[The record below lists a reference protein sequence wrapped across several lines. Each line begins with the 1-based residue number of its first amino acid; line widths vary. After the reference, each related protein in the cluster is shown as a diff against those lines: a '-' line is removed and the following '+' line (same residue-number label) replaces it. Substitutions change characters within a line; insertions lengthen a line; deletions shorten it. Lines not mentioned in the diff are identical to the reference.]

1 MPNTLNIF
9 FFAFLWKLNFSISIT
24 KRKKMSFEANAYS
37 ILAGSYERFLFGHT
51 FSPAGFTT
59 TLEDDKNNE
68 EKKKEG
74 DATKKTKFLCT
85 IDAHQ
90 QSIKSLAAAGP
101 FFCSGGHDDRI
112 RAFHVNKRGEISD
125 VGSLTGHTGTVTCI
139 AFAKPGGGSFGA
151 GIEDGKF
158 NNNDS
163 EKKNKKSNNN
173 NNNNNDYIV
182 EVPPPSRMLSGSEDG
197 TILVWQTY
205 DFEILKKMLAHRNG
219 VSGLSVHASGLV
231 AVSCG
236 KEDRSVALWDLKK
249 GRVAYKGKTR
259 GGEESGIDVF
269 FSSKE
274 EDASGG
280 GGGNRYGLLTNKWLD
295 VIDCESGGEVSA
307 FMREDQREGRIGYR
321 KCLCATS
328 KTDSAENIY
337 RIGYEGGDVCIFD
350 ARVGGGSASTT
361 IENAHEN
368 RVRCIAEIPERGGHT
383 FATASSDGIIKVWDE
398 RSVREPIARVE
409 GGGRYTSLVVMDNN
423 DVMRR
428 SKPAK
433 PKEIEI
439 DDIEARL
446 EMRKKEEKKANA
458 ETQKK
463 AEKGKKK
470 KTKKK
475 TKADYDKMD
484 SDSELEIVDEDK
496 NKNESVEVDDGDE
509 SDEENDEDDEDA
521 IEKMRQAYN
530 KTHQKNKSKRKP
542 QQSRNSQYEKNAT
555 TARKKANKKSKS
567 SNRKVV

>member
-1 MPNTLNIF
+1 MAKN
-9 FFAFLWKLNFSISIT
+9 
-24 KRKKMSFEANAYS
+24 FEANAYS
-37 ILAGSYERFLFGHT
+37 IFAGSYERFLFGHSYGPN
-51 FSPAGFTT
+51 FSTSFTAAGEEEF
-59 TLEDDKNNE
+59 
-68 EKKKEG
+68 EKKRNN
-74 DATKKTKFLCT
+74 TKFLCT
-85 IDAHQ
+85 IDAHS
-90 QSIKSLAAAGP
+90 QSIKSIAAAGP

-112 RAFHVNKRGEISD
+112 RAFHVNTRGEISD
-125 VGSLTGHTGTVTCI
+125 VGSLTGHSGTVTCI
-139 AFAKPGGGSFGA
+139 AFAKPSIYGKR
-151 GIEDGKF
+151 EDDDDDGK
-158 NNNDS
+158 
-163 EKKNKKSNNN
+163 KCTTKNNN
-173 NNNNNDYIV
+173 NNNNNNN
-182 EVPPPSRMLSGSEDG
+182 EEEKVPSPTRMLSGSDDG

-219 VSGLSVHASGLV
+219 VSGLSVHASGVV

-274 EDASGG
+274 EDTSGG
-280 GGGNRYGLLTNKWLD
+280 GGKRYGLLTNKWLD
-295 VIDCESGGEVSA
+295 VIDCESGGEVSS

-328 KTDSAENIY
+328 KEDSAENIY

-350 ARVGGGSASTT
+350 ARVGGGTASAT
-361 IENAHEN
+361 IVNAHEN
-368 RVRCIAEIPERGGHT
+368 RVRCMAEIPERGGHS

-398 RSVREPIARVE
+398 RNVREPIARIE
-409 GGGRYTSLVVMDNN
+409 GGGRYTSLVVMNNN
-423 DVMRR
+423 DIMRR

-446 EMRKKEEKKANA
+446 EMRKKEEKKVNT
-458 ETQKK
+458 ETQKN

-484 SDSELEIVDEDK
+484 SDSELEIVD
-496 NKNESVEVDDGDE
+496 
-509 SDEENDEDDEDA
+509 DEENNAKDRKKAAIDDSDKVDDDDESEEDDNESEEDDEDM

-530 KTHQKNKSKRKP
+530 KTHHKNKSKRKP
-542 QQSRNSQYEKNAT
+542 QQQSRNSQYEKNAT

-567 SNRKVV
+567 KF

>member
-1 MPNTLNIF
+1 
-9 FFAFLWKLNFSISIT
+9 
-24 KRKKMSFEANAYS
+24 
-37 ILAGSYERFLFGHT
+37 
-51 FSPAGFTT
+51 
-59 TLEDDKNNE
+59 
-68 EKKKEG
+68 
-74 DATKKTKFLCT
+74 
-85 IDAHQ
+85 
-90 QSIKSLAAAGP
+90 
-101 FFCSGGHDDRI
+101 
-112 RAFHVNKRGEISD
+112 
-125 VGSLTGHTGTVTCI
+125 
-139 AFAKPGGGSFGA
+139 
-151 GIEDGKF
+151 
-158 NNNDS
+158 
-163 EKKNKKSNNN
+163 
-173 NNNNNDYIV
+173 
-182 EVPPPSRMLSGSEDG
+182 
-197 TILVWQTY
+197 
-205 DFEILKKMLAHRNG
+205 
-219 VSGLSVHASGLV
+219 
-231 AVSCG
+231 
-236 KEDRSVALWDLKK
+236 VALWDLKK

-274 EDASGG
+274 EDALGG

-328 KTDSAENIY
+328 KIDSAENIY

-398 RSVREPIARVE
+398 RSIRKPIARVE

-509 SDEENDEDDEDA
+509 SDEENDDDDEDA